1 LPVTFDP
8 TTHACKGEFMSISWN
23 DDFDNVMR
31 DASGSGRPILLDF
44 SAAPM

>member
-1 LPVTFDP
+1 LRVTSDP
-8 TTHACKGEFMSISWN
+8 KTHACKGDFVSISWN
-23 DDFDNVMR
+23 DDFDNVVR